1 MLIVRLN
8 VTMHQTR
15 VSKHGT
21 HAYTPGFT
29 IVELLIVIVV
39 IGILAA
45 ITIVSYN
52 GVQNRANDAAVQ
64 SDLQNIGTQI
74 VRYNVEKG
82 TFPGVGTVVA
92 DLSTYAFRITQKSY
106 GNHIISGGGAYNLLY
121 CLNSTSDDFALV
133 ASSAGKNTFVY
144 NGGAVRAFTGS
155 WSVGWGTV
163 CPAAFTPSNGGASG
177 GWIYSNGVWP
187 SWSS

>member
-45 ITIVSYN
+45 ITIVSFN
-52 GVQNRANDAAVQ
+52 GIQNRANDTAVQ

-74 VRYNVEKG
+74 VRYNIEKG
-82 TFPGVGTVVA
+82 VFPTSSSLT
-92 DLSTYAFRITQKSY
+92 DLSTIAFKVSQKSY

-121 CLNSTSDDFALV
+121 CLKGLSDDFALV
-133 ASSAGKNTFVY
+133 ASSAGKNTYVY
-144 NGGAVRAFTGS
+144 NSGAVRTFTGS

-163 CPAAFTPSNGGASG
+163 CPAAFTPNDGSATGA
-177 GWIYSNGVWP
+177 WIYSNGTWP